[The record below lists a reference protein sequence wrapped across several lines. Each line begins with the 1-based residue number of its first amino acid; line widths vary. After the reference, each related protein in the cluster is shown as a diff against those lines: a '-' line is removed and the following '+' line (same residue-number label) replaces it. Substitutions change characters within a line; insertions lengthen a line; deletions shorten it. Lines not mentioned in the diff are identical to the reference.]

1 MTDSSDRSDRH
12 SAEQVMDQAAA
23 LAAHLD
29 RSGIHWLPNP
39 RPGAVESLGGLVER
53 PVNAAESPPDRSAD
67 ATAVSRAAATP
78 TSSPRDRA
86 DAVAPAAAAAVP
98 SLHRSDP
105 GDRDAQSSYPGDP
118 IAIDQRQAGLDL
130 ISSEVSVCT
139 RCDVLSSCRK
149 KTVFGE
155 GHVAPRVAFFGEGP
169 GADEDRT
176 GRPFVGRA
184 GELLTRMI
192 QACSFQREDVYILN
206 TVKCRPPGNRNPE
219 PDEIENCREYYQR
232 QLAVLRPE
240 YIVCL
245 GAVSAQEL
253 LKSKLPVGRLRGR
266 FHAYFESKV
275 VVTYHPAYLLR
286 NTSAKKAAW
295 SDLQMMLQDA
305 GIQAG

>member
-1 MTDSSDRSDRH
+1 MTDTNPPGEGLAADEIK
-12 SAEQVMDQAAA
+12 AQAAA

-39 RPGAVESLGGLVER
+39 RPDAVQSLAKNFAR
-53 PVNAAESPPDRSAD
+53 PTAADDSTEHESAD
-67 ATAVSRAAATP
+67 TTDPNKPSEKSSRPAPTQSAPQRPAATRP
-78 TSSPRDRA
+78 ATRLDPVASIE
-86 DAVAPAAAAAVP
+86 AVGSTYPQAAI
-98 SLHRSDP
+98 
-105 GDRDAQSSYPGDP
+105 P
-118 IAIDQRQAGLDL
+118 INDRQAQLDL
-130 ISSEVSVCT
+130 INQQVSGCT
-139 RCDVLSSCRK
+139 RCEILSSCRK

-155 GHVAPRVAFFGEGP
+155 GSVSPRVVFFGEGP
-169 GADEDRT
+169 GADEDNT

-192 QACSFQREDVYILN
+192 QACSFAREDVYLLN

-232 QLAVLRPE
+232 QLAILRPQ

-245 GAVSAQEL
+245 GAISSQEL

-286 NTSAKKAAW
+286 NDSAKKAAW
-295 SDLQMMLQDA
+295 ADLQLMLQDA
-305 GIQAG
+305 GIQLG